1 MSGGVIMAYDL
12 FCKSVQGAGHIK
24 NGKPREDYGIKRE
37 SELCKVFALGDGHGD
52 SNCPRSELGSRYIC
66 EIAAEELVRFAND
79 LSEHGWN
86 SKLFDHAEVDK
97 LIKQLVTSI
106 FGKWSCQVNDDF
118 LQNPLTEKEETE
130 AAEYIERY
138 KKGERIEHAYGTTFI
153 AGLMTDEYLL
163 LLQQGDGRCVVFN
176 QDGSVSQPIP
186 WDNRCFANVTTSV
199 CDIDA
204 VQSCRYHVIDLS
216 QNRAIA
222 CIAGSDGVED
232 SFPSSMDKMHA
243 YYRSILKIACEG
255 GVEALE
261 NHLDLTLPSLSENG
275 SSDDITI
282 CGVIDTE
289 LFAEKLDIM
298 AIENEIITL
307 RDKISSAQERID
319 SMTNKLN
326 FLRMKYE
333 TVMHEYN
340 EVSERYSA
348 FMEEYE
354 SIQKD
359 IASYEQSDT
368 ETEEKEDS
376 EQNLVAS
383 AAAIFNNIKKKALS
397 SSSLRCLQERLEQMT
412 QEKER
417 LENELEKV
425 GLKKK
430 ALEEEY
436 FPYKEKYDGF
446 VRTKED
452 AQIRLNE
459 LIG

>member
-1 MSGGVIMAYDL
+1 MAYDL

-24 NGKPREDYGIKRE
+24 KGMPCEDYGIKRE
-37 SELCKVFALGDGHGD
+37 TEICKMFALGDGHGD
-52 SNCPRSELGSRYIC
+52 SNCPRSKMGSRYIC
-66 EIAAEELVRFAND
+66 EIAVDELVRFASD

-86 SKLFDHAEVDK
+86 SKLFNRAEADE
-97 LIKQLVTSI
+97 LITQLVTSI

-118 LQNPLTEKEETE
+118 LQNPLTEKEEAE

-138 KKGERIEHAYGTTFI
+138 RRGERIEHIYGTTFI

-186 WDNRCFANVTTSV
+186 WDDRCFANVTTSV

-216 QNRAIA
+216 QNRIIA
-222 CIAGSDGVED
+222 CAAGSDGVED
-232 SFPSSMDKMHA
+232 SFSTMDKMHA

-255 GVEALE
+255 SVEALE
-261 NHLDLTLPSLSENG
+261 NHLDLTLPSFSENG
-275 SSDDITI
+275 SGDDTTI

-289 LFAEKLDIM
+289 LFAEKLKKM
-298 AIENEIITL
+298 ALENEIISVK
-307 RDKISSAQERID
+307 DEIAKAQERID

-326 FLRMKYE
+326 FLQKKHE
-333 TVMHEYN
+333 TVIQEYN
-340 EVSERYSA
+340 AASSRYSA
-348 FMEEYE
+348 FMEEYA

-359 IASYEQSDT
+359 IASYEQSDV
-368 ETEEKEDS
+368 ETEEKEDE
-376 EQNLVAS
+376 EQGFVAS
-383 AAAIFNNIKKKALS
+383 AVAIFNNIKKKALS
-397 SSSLRCLQERLEQMT
+397 SSSLRCLQEHLEQMT
-412 QEKER
+412 KEKER
-417 LENELEKV
+417 LESELNKIR
-425 GLKKK
+425 LKKTT
-430 ALEEEY
+430 LEEEY

-446 VRTKED
+446 IRMKED

-459 LIG
+459 LMG